1 MSIVGTGQGNGLVV
15 GSSVCVVTFVAT
27 VRECFSVLSVVDF
40 SVLSQG
46 HRNSVVV
53 GAVVGGEVFVSG
65 VVDVAANVVGRVV
78 VCI

>member
-1 MSIVGTGQGNGLVV
+1 MSIVGAGQGNALVV
-15 GSSVCVVTFVAT
+15 GSSVCVL
-27 VRECFSVLSVVDF
+27 REGFSVLSVVDF

-46 HRNSVVV
+46 QRNSVVV
-53 GAVVGGEVFVSG
+53 GAVVGGEVSVCG